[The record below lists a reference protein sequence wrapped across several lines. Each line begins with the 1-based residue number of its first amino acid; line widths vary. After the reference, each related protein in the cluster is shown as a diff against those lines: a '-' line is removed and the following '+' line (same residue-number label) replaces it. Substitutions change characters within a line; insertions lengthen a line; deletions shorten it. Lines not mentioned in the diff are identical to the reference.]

1 MDDRIMQNASSEKFP
16 DAMEARRGGGRH
28 CDQGTTVT
36 VTIDMNAIELSVP
49 IRNGYAQNLRPDAAG
64 RDAGLSALTLM
75 I

>member
-1 MDDRIMQNASSEKFP
+1 MQWKRAVGAGVIAIKAP
-16 DAMEARRGGGRH
+16 
-28 CDQGTTVT
+28 TVT

-49 IRNGYAQNLRPDAAG
+49 IRNGYAQNLRPAAAG